1 MTHFATAMKSIIL
14 SWLITIVLGS
24 TLVSAQDFAAGAK
37 PFCEPSPDG
46 KWLFEAIWSGG
57 SAFLGSGYLSDIKEI
72 ATGRKAF
79 EDAKSAKDEILPVRM
94 SVAWSP
100 DSRYARIYYYYGRV
114 VSGDVILA
122 LDHGKWVEVDLPK
135 LGHPR
140 HMIHPRDRGQWIAGA
155 DIQVE
160 CGDWGEHD
168 TITVTDSMKA
178 TMVDANGQK
187 HEITSTRERIVQFT
201 GTTARTISTSVPQ
214 YDDSGE

>member
-1 MTHFATAMKSIIL
+1 
-14 SWLITIVLGS
+14 VLGS

-57 SAFLGSGYLSDIKEI
+57 SAFGSGYLSDIKEI

-135 LGHPR
+135 PGHPR

-160 CGDWGEHD
+160 CGEWGQHD

-178 TMVDANGQK
+178 TMEDANGQK
-187 HEITSTRERIVQFT
+187 HQITSTRERVVQFT
-201 GTTARTISTSVPQ
+201 GTTARTISTSDPQ
-214 YDDSGE
+214 YEDSGE